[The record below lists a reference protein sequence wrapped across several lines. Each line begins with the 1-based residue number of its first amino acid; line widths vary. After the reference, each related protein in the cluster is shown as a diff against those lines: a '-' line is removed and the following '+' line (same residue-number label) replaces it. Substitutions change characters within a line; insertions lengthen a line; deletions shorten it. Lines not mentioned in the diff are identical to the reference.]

1 MSNHTP
7 RTRSWIAKEVD
18 LSAYGSIPF
27 VMVSAEVEVG
37 PDNAEPYLCQICTA
51 DFGPHTLVLTLR
63 GAAHHRDGQAPATK
77 HVHFKKIE
85 KYGKYDNVMIMWNGE
100 PLQTLPVARAA

>member
-27 VMVSAEVEVG
+27 VIISAEVEVG
-37 PDNAEPYLCQICTA
+37 HDNAEPYLCQICTS

-63 GAAHHRDGQAPATK
+63 AAAHPHDGHVPATK
-77 HVHFKKIE
+77 PVHFKKIE
-85 KYGKYDNVMIMWNGE
+85 KYGRYDNVMILWNGE
-100 PLQTLPVARAA
+100 QLQDLPIARAA